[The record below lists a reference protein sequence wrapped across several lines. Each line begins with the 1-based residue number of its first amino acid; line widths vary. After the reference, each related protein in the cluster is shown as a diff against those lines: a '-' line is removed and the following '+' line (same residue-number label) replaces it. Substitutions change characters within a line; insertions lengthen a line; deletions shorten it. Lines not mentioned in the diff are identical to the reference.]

1 MNRGFAVDRR
11 RQVLLADDDA
21 RDGESVGR
29 VALAEATQATALA
42 SREPGGH
49 FDDLL
54 AGGLQSVRHGCA
66 QAAGALDAD
75 PPWRGQTGQEALEAA
90 EALRGVADA
99 QLAELA
105 TEVIHSA
112 DGEALLVSVDTD
124 SDHVPL
130 LDEVVYDEGAAAGQ
144 PCVELRW
151 RAPDLFLCS

>member
-54 AGGLQSVRHGCA
+54 AGGVQSVRHGCA
-66 QAAGALDAD
+66 QSSGALDID

-90 EALRGVADA
+90 EGLSPGAGPSSRREV
-99 QLAELA
+99 QLEDELA
-105 TEVIHSA
+105 VDDLAGGH
-112 DGEALLVSVDTD
+112 EAEFLVD
-124 SDHVPL
+124 P
-130 LDEVVYDEGAAAGQ
+130 Q
-144 PCVELRW
+144 
-151 RAPDLFLCS
+151 